1 MYSDF
6 ERYIGE
12 AITPSMYHFMSQYP
26 GTNAEAVQAYFD
38 LPLSVRISMHEQTLA
53 NLRAAEARI
62 KQQIHEEEISFY
74 SASHSSSASSSVG
87 HCSSGCSV
95 GRSH

>member
-12 AITPSMYHFMSQYP
+12 AITPSMYHFMSQWP

-62 KQQIHEEEISFY
+62 KQQIHEEETSFY
-74 SASHSSSASSSVG
+74 SSGG